1 MKASEQATGRVSKGE
16 AGTPS
21 GAFVLPPQGRPVNLC
36 SGHWLMLGRKLL
48 LPGKGKAQKMLEVG
62 AILGEG
68 SLVDKGE
75 RHCRLGGT
83 VQKTPAF
90 Q

>member
-1 MKASEQATGRVSKGE
+1 MKASEQATGRASKAE

-21 GAFVLPPQGRPVNLC
+21 GAFVLPPQGRPVNPC
-36 SGHWLMLGRKLL
+36 SGHWLMLGRKFL
-48 LPGKGKAQKMLEVG
+48 LPGLGKAQKMLGVG
-62 AILGEG
+62 TILGEV

-83 VQKTPAF
+83 EQKTPAF